1 MIVSSS
7 QTYWRS
13 YRHDYFEQH
22 AYLCFPEEAQHSID
36 TPDLIDRLAAEM
48 RATGDREL
56 PHSFYVEQ
64 VKRTLA
70 GKTVKRADNDEMPRT
85 KFRQP
90 AHPLFSSA
98 GRCPNRGLNKVEGR
112 RSGT

>member
-1 MIVSSS
+1 MITSNSMPIS
-7 QTYWRS
+7 AS
-13 YRHDYFEQH
+13 
-22 AYLCFPEEAQHSID
+22 PEEAQHSID

-70 GKTVKRADNDEMPRT
+70 GKTAKRADNDEMPRT
-85 KFRQP
+85 KIP
-90 AHPLFSSA
+90 AAGTSSVFQCWA
-98 GRCPNRGLNKVEGR
+98 MPE
-112 RSGT
+112 

>member
-1 MIVSSS
+1 MITSNSMPIS
-7 QTYWRS
+7 ASPRS
-13 YRHDYFEQH
+13 APQSINT
-22 AYLCFPEEAQHSID
+22 PE
-36 TPDLIDRLAAEM
+36 LIDRLAAEM

-64 VKRTLA
+64 VKRSLA
-70 GKTVKRADNDEMPRT
+70 GQKRHGGQPMT
-85 KFRQP
+85 KCLVQKFRQP

>member
-1 MIVSSS
+1 MITSNSMPIS
-7 QTYWRS
+7 AS
-13 YRHDYFEQH
+13 
-22 AYLCFPEEAQHSID
+22 AEEAPHSID

-85 KFRQP
+85 KIP
-90 AHPLFSSA
+90 AAGTSSVFQCWA
-98 GRCPNRGLNKVEGR
+98 MPE
-112 RSGT
+112 

>member
-1 MIVSSS
+1 MITSNSMPIS
-7 QTYWRS
+7 AS
-13 YRHDYFEQH
+13 
-22 AYLCFPEEAQHSID
+22 PEEAQHSID

-70 GKTVKRADNDEMPRT
+70 GKTADNDEMPRT
-85 KFRQP
+85 KIP
-90 AHPLFSSA
+90 AAGTSSVFQCWA
-98 GRCPNRGLNKVEGR
+98 MPE
-112 RSGT
+112 

>member
-1 MIVSSS
+1 MITSNSMPIS
-7 QTYWRS
+7 AS
-13 YRHDYFEQH
+13 
-22 AYLCFPEEAQHSID
+22 AEEAAHSIT

-70 GKTVKRADNDEMPRT
+70 GKTVKRADNDERPGAKIPAAGTSSVFQCWAMP
-85 KFRQP
+85 
-90 AHPLFSSA
+90 
-98 GRCPNRGLNKVEGR
+98 E
-112 RSGT
+112 

>member
-1 MIVSSS
+1 MITSNSMPIS
-7 QTYWRS
+7 AS
-13 YRHDYFEQH
+13 
-22 AYLCFPEEAQHSID
+22 PEEAQHSID

-70 GKTVKRADNDEMPRT
+70 GQTTARRAANDEMPRT
-85 KFRQP
+85 KVP
-90 AHPLFSSA
+90 AASTSSVFQCWA
-98 GRCPNRGLNKVEGR
+98 MPE
-112 RSGT
+112 

>member
-1 MIVSSS
+1 MITSNSMPIS
-7 QTYWRS
+7 AS
-13 YRHDYFEQH
+13 
-22 AYLCFPEEAQHSID
+22 AEEAPHSID

-70 GKTVKRADNDEMPRT
+70 GKAVTRADNDEMPRT
-85 KFRQP
+85 KIP
-90 AHPLFSSA
+90 AAGTSSVFQCWA
-98 GRCPNRGLNKVEGR
+98 MPE
-112 RSGT
+112 